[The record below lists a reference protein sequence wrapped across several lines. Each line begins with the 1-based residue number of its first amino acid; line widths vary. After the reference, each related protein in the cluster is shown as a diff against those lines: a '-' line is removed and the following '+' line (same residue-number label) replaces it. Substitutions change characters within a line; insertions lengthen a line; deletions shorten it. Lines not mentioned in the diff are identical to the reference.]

1 MAQASC
7 TELPLCFL
15 FIQNNNQICFPFFRA
30 SPNLLPYSRASPMKV
45 IKIPA
50 SGPHSAFQQQISSEN
65 ASNMPPGV
73 KVVKLSAASTM
84 VTNQRVAYTSQVTI
98 RFYFNKQSGNSNPFT
113 RKRFTFRSNRGNV
126 KLFLATGF

>member
-1 MAQASC
+1 
-7 TELPLCFL
+7 
-15 FIQNNNQICFPFFRA
+15 
-30 SPNLLPYSRASPMKV
+30 MKV

-84 VTNQRVAYTSQVTI
+84 VTNQRIAYTSQVCNYQI
-98 RFYFNKQSGNSNPFT
+98 LLEQAKCSYGVPNSNPAKTFT
-113 RKRFTFRSNRGNV
+113 VGEFLIILTKWVEYLFRGCH
-126 KLFLATGF
+126 FLVL

>member
-1 MAQASC
+1 
-7 TELPLCFL
+7 
-15 FIQNNNQICFPFFRA
+15 
-30 SPNLLPYSRASPMKV
+30 MKV

-84 VTNQRVAYTSQVTI
+84 VTNQRVAYTSQVTM
-98 RFYFNKQSGNSNPFT
+98 RFFSYLPNSNQAN
-113 RKRFTFRSNRGNV
+113 S
-126 KLFLATGF
+126 

>member
-1 MAQASC
+1 MTQCGFQKIWKILLLIPMWTAKPLVQASC

-98 RFYFNKQSGNSNPFT
+98 RFYFNTVGN
-113 RKRFTFRSNRGNV
+113 
-126 KLFLATGF
+126 

>member
-1 MAQASC
+1 
-7 TELPLCFL
+7 
-15 FIQNNNQICFPFFRA
+15 
-30 SPNLLPYSRASPMKV
+30 MKV

-73 KVVKLSAASTM
+73 KVVKLSAASSM

-98 RFYFNKQSGNSNPFT
+98 RFYFSKQSAVMAYQIQTQSPE
-113 RKRFTFRSNRGNV
+113 KVSHLEV
-126 KLFLATGF
+126 KTITKHREM

>member
-1 MAQASC
+1 MS
-7 TELPLCFL
+7 
-15 FIQNNNQICFPFFRA
+15 IQNNNQKKIPFSRA

-98 RFYFNKQSGNSNPFT
+98 RFYFINKQSAVLSYQILTQSPEKVSHFPV
-113 RKRFTFRSNRGNV
+113 FCYCFCWFRIS
-126 KLFLATGF
+126 

>member
-1 MAQASC
+1 LRIGGFENLSFFESAILNFFFQKKRN
-7 TELPLCFL
+7 L
-15 FIQNNNQICFPFFRA
+15 FCLIPTKISHKVCIR
-30 SPNLLPYSRASPMKV
+30 MKV

-84 VTNQRVAYTSQVTI
+84 VTNQRVAYTSQVTTLMQLYHS
-98 RFYFNKQSGNSNPFT
+98 RAHFW
-113 RKRFTFRSNRGNV
+113 
-126 KLFLATGF
+126 L